1 MKGILMRNYL
11 TILHQK
17 MIQAK
22 CARDMRPYKESR
34 SGRCFIIG
42 NGPSL
47 KIADLEL
54 LQNEV
59 TFASNRIYG
68 LFDRTSWRPTYYAS
82 QDDGVILEIK
92 DKLLDVSRQ
101 VQHMFLNGNVM
112 RVYSAKLKQQ
122 ENVSFMYIRPTAVG
136 KKSMDIDVPNGIHN
150 GINISYTMI
159 ELAIYMGFT
168 EIYLLGIDHNYVTK
182 INQQGE
188 TVLDGNSSAN
198 YFTGIAPLK
207 YEAKVTEKDL
217 SLLMDAST
225 AAYQNAK
232 TYAAAH
238 GIKIYNATRGG
249 HLEVFERVNFDDVV
263 KEVNQ

>member
-1 MKGILMRNYL
+1 MNNYL
-11 TILHQK
+11 AVLHQK

-22 CARDMRPYKESR
+22 CARDMLPYKNTK

-47 KIADLEL
+47 KIADLEVL
-54 LQNEV
+54 RDET

-82 QDDGVILEIK
+82 QDDGVIQEIK

-101 VQHMFLNGNVM
+101 VRHMFLNGNVM
-112 RVYSAKLKQQ
+112 RIYPAQLRKQK
-122 ENVSFMYIRPTAVG
+122 NVSFMYIRPTAEG
-136 KKSMDIDVPNGIHN
+136 KKGMDIDVPDGIHN

-168 EIYLLGIDHNYVTK
+168 EIYLLGIDHHYVTK
-182 INQQGE
+182 KNNHGE
-188 TVLDGNSSAN
+188 TVLDGNSPNN
-198 YFTGIAPLK
+198 YFAGIAPLK
-207 YEAKVTEKDL
+207 YEAKVKEKDL
-217 SLLMDAST
+217 THLMDEST
-225 AAYQNAK
+225 SAYQNAK
-232 TYAAAH
+232 AYADAH

-249 HLEVFERVNFDDVV
+249 YLEVFERVNLDDVV
-263 KEVNQ
+263 KGV